1 MLTQQSLVPGLIVD
15 ARKQALAGEAAWNH
29 IASFSKVL
37 IAKGKTWVE
46 YMPSQDQKEAILALA
61 LGRTGNLKAP
71 SLQLG
76 DQLLVGYSDALYDHY
91 LK

>member
-1 MLTQQSLVPGLIVD
+1 MLTQRSLTPSLMVD

-29 IASFSKVL
+29 IASFSKVI

-46 YMPSQDQKEAILALA
+46 CIPTQDQKESILALA

-76 DQLLVGYSDALYDHY
+76 DQLLVGYCDALYDHY